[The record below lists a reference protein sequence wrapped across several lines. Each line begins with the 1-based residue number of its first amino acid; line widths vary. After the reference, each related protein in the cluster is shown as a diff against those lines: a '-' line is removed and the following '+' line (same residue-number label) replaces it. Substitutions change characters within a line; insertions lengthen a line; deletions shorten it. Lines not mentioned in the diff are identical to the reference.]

1 MHTLGAERVV
11 RGITIMIGRNY
22 FTQQVAILLKF
33 AQTTSDRKIA
43 AGLVDKAVAL
53 KERIEETPSPSN
65 LDLRARAPDL
75 KT

>member
-1 MHTLGAERVV
+1 V
-11 RGITIMIGRNY
+11 GITIMIGRNY

-43 AGLVDKAVAL
+43 AGLVDKAIAL
-53 KERIEETPSPSN
+53 KERIEETPN